1 MIFYFPRYG
10 TKNALYVRSILYFIC
25 AFRQQYFLF
34 LIQILSC
41 FFIMYTLRLSFIFL
55 IIAIYIGN
63 CEEQY
68 CSIDNT
74 VDCVKEKKVNIYKG
88 NREQNV

>member
-1 MIFYFPRYG
+1 M
-10 TKNALYVRSILYFIC
+10 
-25 AFRQQYFLF
+25 
-34 LIQILSC
+34 
-41 FFIMYTLRLSFIFL
+41 MYTLRLSFIFL
-55 IIAIYIGN
+55 IIAVCIGN

-74 VDCVKEKKVNIYKG
+74 EDCVKEKKINIYKG